1 MKHTMTIAFREL
13 NSLFRLPAGWVV
25 LALYVFLCAV
35 VFAVSCLTPGQPATL
50 RPFFVLSGWLLLPV
64 IPAVSMRLL
73 SEELRSGTIE
83 SLVTAPVTDVA
94 VIVGKF
100 VGAGLFL
107 LTMLVPT
114 VVFPVVLFLVSS
126 PAPDIGPVLAGY
138 ASLILQGLLYLAIGV
153 VASSLTS
160 NQTLAF
166 LATLFAIMTVLVI
179 SQMAVAY
186 VPTEWIRYVQPLLVG
201 PRVLDFAKG
210 IVDTSHVV
218 FFLTLSAWFLLVGIV
233 ILHSRRWR

>member
-1 MKHTMTIAFREL
+1 MKHTLTIAFREL

-35 VFAVSCLTPGQPATL
+35 VFAISCLKPGEPATL

-64 IPAVSMRLL
+64 IPAVSMRLM

-94 VIVGKF
+94 IILGKF
-100 VGAGLFL
+100 LGAGLFL
-107 LTMLVPT
+107 MAMLVPT
-114 VVFPVVLFLVSS
+114 VVFPVVLFLVSN
-126 PAPDIGPVLAGY
+126 PTPDVGPVLAGY

-153 VASSLTS
+153 VASTLTS

-166 LATLFAIMTVLVI
+166 LATLFAIMAVLMV
-179 SQMAVAY
+179 SQLAVAY
-186 VPTEWIRYVQPLLVG
+186 IPTGWLSYVQPLLVG
-201 PRVLDFAKG
+201 PRILDFAKG
-210 IVDTSHVV
+210 VVDTSHVV
-218 FFLTLSAWFLLVGIV
+218 FFTTLSAWFLLVAIV
-233 ILHSRRWR
+233 VLHSRRWR

>member
-1 MKHTMTIAFREL
+1 MKHTFTIAFREL

-35 VFAVSCLTPGQPATL
+35 VFAVSCLKPGEPATL

-64 IPAVSMRLL
+64 IPAVSMRLI
-73 SEELRSGTIE
+73 SDELRSGTIE
-83 SLVTAPVTDVA
+83 SLITAPVTDA
-94 VIVGKF
+94 AIILGKF
-100 VGAGLFL
+100 LGAGMFL
-107 LTMLVPT
+107 LAMLVPT
-114 VVFPVVLFLVSS
+114 TVFPVVLFLMSQ
-126 PAPDIGPVLAGY
+126 PTPDLGPVLAGY
-138 ASLILQGLLYLAIGV
+138 ASLILQGLLYLAIGL

-166 LATLFAIMTVLVI
+166 LATLFAIMTVLVV

-186 VPTEWIRYVQPLLVG
+186 VPTEWMPYAQPLLVG

-210 IVDTSHVV
+210 IVDSSHVV
-218 FFLTLSAWFLLVGIV
+218 FFVTISAWFLLVGIV